1 MVFAYAPGMYTSK
14 SPVHPMPSDFLNP
27 ARGTRGM
34 AVAPHALAAQSALAI
49 LREGGNAVE
58 AMISAAATIAVVYPH
73 MNSIGGDGFWLISR
87 PGAEPVGIEACG
99 AAALAASVDEYRSRG
114 LSTIPTR
121 GPLAANTVAGTVSG
135 WQRAHRWSA
144 ETLGGRLPVERLLED
159 AIHYAKHGVP
169 VTRSQSQCV
178 ESRLAELRS
187 IPGFTETFLC
197 DGQVPATGERF
208 VAPRLAATL
217 ERLAH
222 AGFDD
227 FYRGDLARSIASD
240 LQSAGSLLTLADL
253 QRHEARMRTPL
264 ALDHSL
270 GTIYNMPPPT
280 QGLVSLLILGILD
293 RVLTKEMDP
302 LGPEFVHACVEATK
316 LAFAVRDAEITDPD
330 HMRVD
335 PRELLKPA
343 ALDAMAAQVSSTRAA
358 PWGAG
363 RGPGDTVWLGVTDSD
378 GVAVSFIQSIYHEFG
393 SGVVLAVTG
402 INWQN
407 RGCSFSLD
415 ERSRNPLMPLRRPFH
430 TLNPAL
436 ARFADGRT
444 MVYGNMGGDGQPQS
458 QSAVFSRIAMFG
470 WNPQAA
476 IDAPRWLLGRTWG
489 QSTDTLKLEA
499 RFSADTIARLAAL
512 GHEVEAMQAYDEAMG
527 HAGAI
532 VRYPDGLIEAGY
544 DPRSDGAAAG
554 W

>member
-1 MVFAYAPGMYTSK
+1 MTANT
-14 SPVHPMPSDFLNP
+14 LNP
-27 ARGTRGM
+27 TRGSRGM
-34 AVAPHALAAQSALAI
+34 AVAPHALAAQSALAV

-58 AMISAAATIAVVYPH
+58 AMIAAAATIAVVYPH

-87 PGAEPVGIEACG
+87 PGHEPVGIEACG
-99 AAALAASVDEYRSRG
+99 GAALHASIDTYRARG
-114 LSTIPTR
+114 FSSIPAR

-135 WQRAHRWSA
+135 WEFARRFSS
-144 ETLGGRLPVERLLED
+144 ETLGGRMPASRLLED
-159 AIHYAKHGVP
+159 AIHYAKHGFP
-169 VTRSQSQCV
+169 VTRSQAACIASK
-178 ESRLAELRS
+178 RGELEGVA
-187 IPGFTETFLC
+187 GFAQTYLEGATS
-197 DGQVPATGERF
+197 TGERF

-217 ERLAH
+217 QQLVD

-227 FYRGDLARSIASD
+227 FYRGDLARSIAND
-240 LQSAGSLLTLADL
+240 LCALDTPLTLADL
-253 QRHEARMRTPL
+253 ERHHARERTPL
-264 ALDHSL
+264 AMKHSL
-270 GTIYNMPPPT
+270 GMLYNMPPPT
-280 QGLVSLLILGILD
+280 QGLVSLLILGVLD
-293 RVLTKEMDP
+293 RVLDGGMDP

-316 LAFAVRDAEITDPD
+316 LAFKVRDEHVTDPD
-330 HMRVD
+330 HMRID
-335 PRELLKPA
+335 PLAQLDPA
-343 ALDAMAAQVSSTRAA
+343 ALDDMARRVSMSAAA
-358 PWGAG
+358 PWGSG
-363 RGPGDTVWLGVTDSD
+363 RGPGDTVWMGAIDGE

-393 SGVVLAVTG
+393 SGIVLPGSG

-415 ERSRNPLMPLRRPFH
+415 PAARNPLMPGRRPFH

-436 ARFADGRT
+436 ARLADGRT

-458 QSAVFSRIAMFG
+458 QSAVFSRIATFG

-489 QSTDTLKLEA
+489 QTTDSLKLEA
-499 RFSADTIARLAAL
+499 RFPAATVDALRKL
-512 GHEVEAMQAYDEAMG
+512 GHDVEVLAPYDEAMG

-532 VRYPDGLIEAGY
+532 VRHSGGLFEAGY

>member
-1 MVFAYAPGMYTSK
+1 MS
-14 SPVHPMPSDFLNP
+14 SEQLNSTR
-27 ARGTRGM
+27 ATRGM

-49 LREGGNAVE
+49 LRDGGNAVE

-87 PGAEPVGIEACG
+87 PGAAPVAIEACG
-99 AAALAASVDEYRSRG
+99 AAALAATIDEYRSRG
-114 LSTIPTR
+114 LTAIPTR

-135 WQRAHRWSA
+135 WQLAHRWSA
-144 ETLGGRLPVERLLED
+144 DTLGGKMPVKRLLED
-159 AIHYAKHGVP
+159 AIHYARHGVP

-178 ESRLAELRS
+178 ASRLDELR
-187 IPGFTETFLC
+187 PVAGFAETFLH
-197 DGQVPATGERF
+197 GEHVPATGELF
-208 VAPRLAATL
+208 IAPRLAATL
-217 ERLAH
+217 ERLAD
-222 AGFDD
+222 AGLDD
-227 FYRGDLARSIASD
+227 FYRGDLARSMAGD

-253 QRHEARMRTPL
+253 ERHEARFRTPL
-264 ALDHSL
+264 ALKHSL

-280 QGLVSLLILGILD
+280 QGLVSLLILGMLD
-293 RVLTKEMDP
+293 RVLTNDMDP

-316 LAFAVRDAEITDPD
+316 LAFAVRDTAITDPD
-330 HMRVD
+330 HMRAD
-335 PRELLKPA
+335 PRAFLEPA
-343 ALDAMAAQVSSTRAA
+343 ALDAMAARISPTQAA

-378 GVAVSFIQSIYHEFG
+378 GVSVSFIQSIYHEFG
-393 SGVVLAVTG
+393 SGIVLPESGV
-402 INWQN
+402 NWQN

-415 ERSRNPLMPLRRPFH
+415 EGALNPLTPLRRPFH

-436 ARFADGRT
+436 ACFDDGRT

-458 QSAVFSRIAMFG
+458 QSAVFSRIANFG

-499 RFSADTIARLAAL
+499 RFAPGTVAKLEAL
-512 GHEVEAMQAYDEAMG
+512 GHEVETMQPYDEAMG

-532 VRYPDGLIEAGY
+532 VRYPNGLIEAGH

>member
-1 MVFAYAPGMYTSK
+1 MS
-14 SPVHPMPSDFLNP
+14 SNFLNP
-27 ARGTRGM
+27 ARATRGM

-49 LREGGNAVE
+49 MREGGNAVE
-58 AMISAAATIAVVYPH
+58 AMIAAAATIAVVYPH

-87 PGAEPVGIEACG
+87 PGAEPLGIEACG
-99 AAALAASVDEYRSRG
+99 AAALAATIDAYRSRG
-114 LSTIPTR
+114 YTNIPTR

-135 WQRAHRWSA
+135 WQFAHRWSKDA
-144 ETLGGRLPVERLLED
+144 LGGKLPVKRLLED
-159 AIHYAKHGVP
+159 AIHYAKFGVP
-169 VTRSQSQCV
+169 VTRSQARCV
-178 ESRLAELRS
+178 ENRRAELS
-187 IPGFTETFLC
+187 PIAGFADTFLP
-197 DGQVPATGERF
+197 DGHAPAVGQRF

-217 ERLAH
+217 ERLAE
-222 AGFDD
+222 AGLDD
-227 FYRGDLARSIASD
+227 FYRGDLARSIARD
-240 LQSAGSLLTLADL
+240 LQSAGSLLALGDL
-253 QRHEARMRTPL
+253 ERHEARLRRPL
-264 ALDHSL
+264 ALQHSL
-270 GTIYNMPPPT
+270 ATIYNMPPPT
-280 QGLVSLLILGILD
+280 QGLVSLLILGVLD
-293 RVLTKEMDP
+293 RVLTKDMDP

-316 LAFAVRDAEITDPD
+316 LAFAIRDAYVTDPD
-330 HMRVD
+330 YLTVD
-335 PRELLKPA
+335 PATLLEPA
-343 ALDAMAAQVSSTRAA
+343 ALDAMAARISPTRAA

-363 RGPGDTVWLGVTDSD
+363 QGPGDTVWLGVTDSD

-393 SGVVLAVTG
+393 SGIVLPGSG

-415 ERSRNPLMPLRRPFH
+415 EHALNPLMPRRRPFH

-458 QSAVFSRIAMFG
+458 QSAVFSRIASFG

-489 QSTDTLKLEA
+489 QSTDTLKLEP
-499 RFSADTIARLAAL
+499 RFAAQTAAALAAL
-512 GHEVEAMQAYDEAMG
+512 GHDVETLDAYDEAMG

-532 VRYPDGLIEAGY
+532 VRHPDGSIEAGY

>member
-1 MVFAYAPGMYTSK
+1 MASK
-14 SPVHPMPSDFLNP
+14 FLNP
-27 ARGTRGM
+27 GRGTRGM

-99 AAALAASVDEYRSRG
+99 AAALGATIDEYRARG
-114 LSTIPTR
+114 LSAIPVR

-135 WQRAHRWSA
+135 WQRAQRWSA
-144 ETLGGRLPVERLLED
+144 ETLGGRLPVKRLLED
-159 AIHYAKHGVP
+159 AIHYAKHGMP
-169 VTRSQSQCV
+169 VTRSQAQCV
-178 ESRLAELRS
+178 ESRLAELR
-187 IPGFTETFLC
+187 PLAGFTETFLP
-197 DGQVPATGERF
+197 GGSAPVTGERF

-217 ERLAH
+217 ERLAD

-227 FYRGDLARSIASD
+227 FYRGDLARSIAGD
-240 LQSAGSLLTLADL
+240 LQSAGSLLSLADL
-253 QRHEARMRTPL
+253 ERHEARLRTPL
-264 ALDHSL
+264 ALKHSL

-293 RVLTKEMDP
+293 RVLTKDMDP

-330 HMRVD
+330 YMRVD
-335 PRELLKPA
+335 PRELLQPA
-343 ALDAMAAQVSSTRAA
+343 ALDAMAAQVSITQAA

-363 RGPGDTVWLGVTDSD
+363 RGPGDTVWLGVTDSN

-393 SGVVLAVTG
+393 SGIVLAGSG

-415 ERSRNPLMPLRRPFH
+415 ERARNPLLPLRRPFH

-458 QSAVFSRIAMFG
+458 QSAVFSRIAKFG

-499 RFSADTIARLAAL
+499 RFAPGTVARLEAL
-512 GHEVEAMQAYDEAMG
+512 GHQVETMQAYDEAMG